1 MAGLAAAPVAVVDL
15 VAAVGLVAVAVVDLL
30 AVAVVGLAPA
40 LILVLIRVLIPG
52 PVPERGRSV
61 LKKMYLRK
69 TGFTLVEV
77 LVATTIGTFIALVA
91 IGALRAV
98 TAGAQVVE
106 ANINTAAEVRFA
118 ARTIRHD
125 LVNMYRTANKRD
137 TKFIAIADTSGAV
150 PTSYLVF
157 YAVNR
162 TKARSQQPEGDV
174 YEVEYYVKVDED
186 KSMLMRRLWPNPT
199 DDLEPGG
206 MLSVIAEGIEVFE
219 ARFFDGTEWT
229 YEWSEEMTALP
240 LLVELNIAA
249 TQETTGRPVTET
261 IYVNFARSTGTT
273 LEEEQ
278 TESETQSN

>member
-1 MAGLAAAPVAVVDL
+1 VAVVDL

-30 AVAVVGLAPA
+30 AVAAVGLAPA
-40 LILVLIRVLIPG
+40 LIRVLIPG

-229 YEWSEEMTALP
+229 YEWPEEMTALP

>member
-1 MAGLAAAPVAVVDL
+1 MAAAALVPELVVAEVVRL
-15 VAAVGLVAVAVVDLL
+15 VVALAAAVGLAPVG
-30 AVAVVGLAPA
+30 VVGLEA
-40 LILVLIRVLIPG
+40 VLIQVLIPG
-52 PVPERGRSV
+52 PGPGPERGRSV
-61 LKKMYLRK
+61 LNKMYLRK

-91 IGALRAV
+91 IGTLRAV
-98 TAGAQVVE
+98 SVGAQVVE

-118 ARTIRHD
+118 AKTIRHD

-150 PTSYLVF
+150 PSSYLVF

-162 TKARSQQPEGDV
+162 TKARFQQPEGDV
-174 YEVEYYVKVDED
+174 YEVEYYLKVDED

-199 DDLEPGG
+199 DDLDPGG

-229 YEWSEEMTALP
+229 YEWPEEMTALP

-278 TESETQSN
+278 TESETQSE

>member
-1 MAGLAAAPVAVVDL
+1 MVGLGPAAAAVVGLAA
-15 VAAVGLVAVAVVDLL
+15 AVAVVDLL
-30 AVAVVGLAPA
+30 AVAVGRAPA
-40 LILVLIRVLIPG
+40 LIRVLIPG

-137 TKFIAIADTSGAV
+137 TKFIAMADNSGAV

-219 ARFFDGTEWT
+219 ARYFDGTEWT
-229 YEWSEEMTALP
+229 YEWPEEMTALP

-261 IYVNFARSTGTT
+261 VYVNFARSTGTT
-273 LEEEQ
+273 LEEEEQ
-278 TESETQSN
+278 TESETQSE

>member
-1 MAGLAAAPVAVVDL
+1 LN
-15 VAAVGLVAVAVVDLL
+15 
-30 AVAVVGLAPA
+30 
-40 LILVLIRVLIPG
+40 
-52 PVPERGRSV
+52 
-61 LKKMYLRK
+61 KMYLRK

-106 ANINTAAEVRFA
+106 ANIDTAAEVRFA

-137 TKFIAIADTSGAV
+137 TKFIAMADDSGVV

-206 MLSVIAEGIEVFE
+206 MLCVIAEGIEVFE
-219 ARFFDGTEWT
+219 ARYFDGTEWT
-229 YEWSEEMTALP
+229 YEWPEEMTALP
-240 LLVELNIAA
+240 LMVELNIAA
-249 TQETTGRPVTET
+249 TQQTTGRPVTET
-261 IYVNFARSTGTT
+261 IYVNLARSTGTT
-273 LEEEQ
+273 LEEEEQ
-278 TESETQSN
+278 TESATQSD

>member
-1 MAGLAAAPVAVVDL
+1 MAAALAAGLVAAGLAVAGLAVAGLAAAVLA
-15 VAAVGLVAVAVVDLL
+15 AAVL
-30 AVAVVGLAPA
+30 AAA
-40 LILVLIRVLIPG
+40 VLIQVLIPG

-98 TAGAQVVE
+98 TVGAQVVE

-118 ARTIRHD
+118 AKTIRHD
-125 LVNMYRTANKRD
+125 LVNMYRTANKRN
-137 TKFIAIADTSGAV
+137 TKFIAMADNSGAV

-219 ARFFDGTEWT
+219 ARYFDGTEWT
-229 YEWSEEMTALP
+229 YEWPEEMTALP

-249 TQETTGRPVTET
+249 TQERTGRPVTET

-273 LEEEQ
+273 LEEEEQ
-278 TESETQSN
+278 TESAAEGG

>member
-1 MAGLAAAPVAVVDL
+1 
-15 VAAVGLVAVAVVDLL
+15 
-30 AVAVVGLAPA
+30 
-40 LILVLIRVLIPG
+40 
-52 PVPERGRSV
+52 

-98 TAGAQVVE
+98 TTGAQIVE

-137 TKFIAIADTSGAV
+137 TKFIAMADNSGAV

-206 MLSVIAEGIEVFE
+206 MLSIVAEGIEVFE

-229 YEWSEEMTALP
+229 YEWPEEMTALP

-261 IYVNFARSTGTT
+261 IYVNLVRSTGTT
-273 LEEEQ
+273 LEEEEQ

>member
-1 MAGLAAAPVAVVDL
+1 
-15 VAAVGLVAVAVVDLL
+15 
-30 AVAVVGLAPA
+30 
-40 LILVLIRVLIPG
+40 
-52 PVPERGRSV
+52 
-61 LKKMYLRK
+61 
-69 TGFTLVEV
+69 
-77 LVATTIGTFIALVA
+77 
-91 IGALRAV
+91 
-98 TAGAQVVE
+98 
-106 ANINTAAEVRFA
+106 
-118 ARTIRHD
+118 
-125 LVNMYRTANKRD
+125 
-137 TKFIAIADTSGAV
+137 
-150 PTSYLVF
+150 
-157 YAVNR
+157 
-162 TKARSQQPEGDV
+162 V